1 MMQTDHL
8 ISMNLFGL
16 SSPVQMEKP
25 VYVIEIPHCGGY
37 KVNIEVFA
45 LSCLN
50 PLYHFVTVLFRD
62 KLNIRNNPLSF
73 FFFFNYY
80 LRIYFENRLYQTEH
94 MEAYRKGV
102 KFSLIFQ
109 RCFHPS
115 FS

>member
-1 MMQTDHL
+1 MMQTDRL
-8 ISMNLFGL
+8 ISINLFGL

-62 KLNIRNNPLSF
+62 KLNIRNNPLLSF
-73 FFFFNYY
+73 FFLTTTLGFILKIGFTRQN
-80 LRIYFENRLYQTEH
+80 IWKPIE
-94 MEAYRKGV
+94 KV
-102 KFSLIFQ
+102 
-109 RCFHPS
+109 
-115 FS
+115 